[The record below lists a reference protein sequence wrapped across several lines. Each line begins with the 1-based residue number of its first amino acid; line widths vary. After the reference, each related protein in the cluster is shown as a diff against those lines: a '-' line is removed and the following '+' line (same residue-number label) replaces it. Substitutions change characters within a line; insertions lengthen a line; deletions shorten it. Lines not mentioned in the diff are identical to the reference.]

1 ADSASGSRPA
11 PAAESACSLS
21 VATVPCKRRFFMP
34 GLALGFA
41 ELALIGYPLWQAFDL
56 CELGTD
62 TLLRVG
68 LPVGVAAV
76 VVWFAAITAWL
87 LPLWQAGSARRRGA
101 RVNKEA
107 AAEAYRIH
115 VKAPGRV
122 RPLRPALGAAAAGSA
137 GVF

>member
-87 LPLWQAGSARRRGA
+87 LPLWQAVGARRRGE
-101 RVNKEA
+101 RGNKELA
-107 AAEAYRIH
+107 ASAYRSTPQ
-115 VKAPGRV
+115 APGRGPV
-122 RPLRPALGAAAAGSA
+122 PRTRVGAGGARRAG
-137 GVF
+137 